1 MITPIEGIRP
11 LQDIQ
16 KNSGAAKTQQEGASF
31 GQIFQSAIGAVR
43 ETNATLSETQ
53 YLLATGQLDN
63 PSSMMIAAM
72 KYQISV
78 DMLVQLRNR
87 ALDAY
92 SELSRMSI

>member
-1 MITPIEGIRP
+1 MTPIESIRP
-11 LQDIQ
+11 ISALQ
-16 KNSGAAKTQQEGASF
+16 KKEGAAPVSAEGASF
-31 GQIFQSAIGAVR
+31 GQIFQSAINAVT
-43 ETNATLSETQ
+43 ESNAKLSETE

-63 PSSMMIAAM
+63 PSSMMIAAA

>member
-1 MITPIEGIRP
+1 MISPIESIRSISA
-11 LQDIQ
+11 LQNKEAVSPVQ
-16 KNSGAAKTQQEGASF
+16 SEGASF
-31 GQIFQSAIGAVR
+31 GQIFQTAIDAVKD
-43 ETNATLSETQ
+43 TNAKLSETE

-63 PSSMMIAAM
+63 PSSMMIAAA